1 MICDSVDTRS
11 TERCGDSP
19 GCPTLDLAPLR
30 HWMADLSK
38 ENASLQRSQDMVVV
52 VLLLLL
58 LLLLLNNNN

>member
-1 MICDSVDTRS
+1 MTLYTPGLQRY
-11 TERCGDSP
+11 GNLP

-38 ENASLQRSQDMVVV
+38 ENASLQRSQDMVL
-52 VLLLLL
+52 LLLLL